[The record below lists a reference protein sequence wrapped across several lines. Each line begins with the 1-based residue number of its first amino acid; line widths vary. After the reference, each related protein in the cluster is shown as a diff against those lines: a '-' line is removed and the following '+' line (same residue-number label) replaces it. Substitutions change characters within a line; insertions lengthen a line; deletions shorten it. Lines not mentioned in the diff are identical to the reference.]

1 MVSSRRLKHT
11 LLSTMPAA
19 RIDPDGIAPDAR
31 FTAEVDNAVYFCCL
45 EAMQNC
51 AKYAPGAAIHVALG
65 TPDFDWLTFSVRDEG
80 PGFDTAVSATRI
92 WPPAHGG
99 PTVSAGWHTQG
110 DVGTRSGHE
119 VTGRL
124 PVAGHPL
131 A

>member
-51 AKYAPGAAIHVALG
+51 AKYAPARRFTSRSAR
-65 TPDFDWLTFSVRDEG
+65 LTSIG
-80 PGFDTAVSATRI
+80 
-92 WPPAHGG
+92 
-99 PTVSAGWHTQG
+99 
-110 DVGTRSGHE
+110 
-119 VTGRL
+119 
-124 PVAGHPL
+124 
-131 A
+131 